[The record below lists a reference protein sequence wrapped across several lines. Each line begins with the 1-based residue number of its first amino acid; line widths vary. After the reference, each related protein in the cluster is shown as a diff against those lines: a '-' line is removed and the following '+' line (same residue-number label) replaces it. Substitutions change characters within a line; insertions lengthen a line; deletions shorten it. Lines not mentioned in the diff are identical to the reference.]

1 MERLPIDF
9 SKVRVVSIFLGNK
22 CNMSCPYCHRD
33 EAETSPVV
41 SNKLKDI
48 LSKTGKIRVFFY
60 GGEPTL
66 YMDAIKEIVE
76 TKPDAD
82 YYITTNGKLFDKYK
96 DYFDEH
102 NFFVVFSYDRKHSER
117 EFDPLTKP
125 IKIKKL
131 GVSSTLT
138 RDHCD
143 IKQWSDDIN
152 EKEDIIKRPI
162 YAYPHHAHTLVH
174 GNERYALDTL
184 QIIKLASD
192 EIKVLEQMVYDY
204 ERFKLVNIRW
214 KSLLSLLVKRIHHT
228 IEDGGTRCANQ
239 RNIKLDLDGN
249 RYECLYKREPY
260 VGPPEKC
267 KACSLFKYCG
277 SGCSKELLRERE
289 CKYNQLLLGWFVK
302 FYEEHKE
309 ACDEIVRL
317 SKPDN
322 VRGECQYV

>member
-1 MERLPIDF
+1 MERLPVDF

-33 EAETSPVV
+33 ETETSPVV
-41 SNKLKDI
+41 SDKLKDI
-48 LSKTGKIRVFFY
+48 LLKTGKIRVFFY

-76 TKPDAD
+76 TKPNAD

-102 NFFVVFSYDRKHSER
+102 NFFVVFSYDGKHSER

-125 IKIKKL
+125 IKINKL

-138 RDHCD
+138 HSHCD
-143 IKQWSDDIN
+143 IKQWSRDIN
-152 EKEDIIKRPI
+152 EKEDVIKRPI
-162 YAYPHHAHTLVH
+162 YAYPHHSHTLAH
-174 GNERYALDTL
+174 GNECYALDTL

-204 ERFKLVNIRW
+204 EKFKLVNIRW
-214 KSLLSLLVKRIHHT
+214 KSLLSLLVKRIHHVIT
-228 IEDGGTRCANQ
+228 EGETRCANQ

-249 RYECLYKREPY
+249 MYECLYKREPY
-260 VGPPEKC
+260 IGPPEKC
-267 KACSLFKYCG
+267 KACDLFKYCG

-309 ACDEIVRL
+309 ACDEIVRF
-317 SKPDN
+317 SEPDN
-322 VRGECQYV
+322 TGGRY